1 MNLIIVATQEWM
13 SARGL
18 IPLPTMK
25 KNKDGSKIVLHR
37 EYLNFL
43 AGRDGEVE
51 LGDAQVYVHNSKK
64 LDELMASEEWQ
75 GSEEVAEA
83 SAGFIQAAAVRNLM
97 VVTKAGI
104 QSLEMTDDEALQV
117 KDLYPAW
124 EEFVGKSLSIGMKVL
139 YAGKLYRVR
148 QEIASVLENQPPSID
163 TAALYEEINETHAG
177 TLEDPIPYNNNMELE
192 QGKYYTQS
200 GVTYYCHTGS
210 GQAVYNDLK
219 DLTVFVTAEDAHT
232 D

>member
-1 MNLIIVATQEWM
+1 MNFIVVTNEWM
-13 SARGL
+13 SAHGV
-18 IPLPTMK
+18 IPLPTMRK
-25 KNKDGSKIVLHR
+25 SKDGSKVVLH
-37 EYLNFL
+37 EDYFNSL
-43 AGRDGEVE
+43 AKDGEE
-51 LGDAQVYVHNSKK
+51 LGDAQVYAHNSKE

-75 GSEEVAEA
+75 GSEEVVEA

-148 QEIASVLENQPPSID
+148 QEIAAVLENQPPSID
-163 TAALYEEINETHAG
+163 TAALYEEINKTHAG
-177 TLEDPIPYNNNMELE
+177 TQDDPIPYNNNMELE
-192 QGKYYTQS
+192 QGKYYTQG

-219 DLTVFVTAEDAHT
+219 DLTIYVEEV
-232 D
+232 

>member
-25 KNKDGSKIVLHR
+25 KSMDGSKIVLHD
-37 EYLNFL
+37 EFLNFL
-43 AGRDGEVE
+43 RGRDGELE
-51 LGDAQVYVHNSKK
+51 LGDAQVYAHNSKE

-104 QSLEMTDDEALQV
+104 QSLEMTDGESLEV
-117 KDLYPAW
+117 KDMYPEW
-124 EEFVGKSLSIGMKVL
+124 EPGIDVKKGEKYNSE
-139 YAGKLYRVR
+139 GKLYKCKLSHKT
-148 QEIASVLENQPPSID
+148 QSDWKPGSGTFSLW
-163 TAALYEEINETHAG
+163 EEVSRHAG
-177 TLEDPIPYNNNMELE
+177 TEEDPIPYNEEHDPLFAGMELE
-192 QGKYYTQS
+192 QGKYYTQD
-200 GVTYYCHTGS
+200 GITYYCHTGS

-219 DLTVFVTAEDAHT
+219 DLTIYVEEV
-232 D
+232 

>member
-1 MNLIIVATQEWM
+1 M
-13 SARGL
+13 SAHGV
-18 IPLPTMK
+18 IPLPTMRK
-25 KNKDGSKIVLHR
+25 SKDGSKVVLH
-37 EYLNFL
+37 EDYFNSL
-43 AGRDGEVE
+43 AKNGEE
-51 LGDAQVYVHNSKK
+51 LGDAQVYAHNSKE

-75 GSEEVAEA
+75 GSEEVAET

-124 EEFVGKSLSIGMKVL
+124 EEFVDKSLSIGMKVQYNDRL
-139 YAGKLYRVR
+139 WKTRI
-148 QEIASVLENQPPSID
+148 EINPVLEIYPPGSKGSES
-163 TAALYEEINETHAG
+163 LYEEINESHAG
-177 TLEDPIPYNNNMELE
+177 TQDDPIPYNNNMELE
-192 QGKYYTQS
+192 QGKYYTQG

-219 DLTVFVTAEDAHT
+219 DLTVYVEEV
-232 D
+232 

>member
-1 MNLIIVATQEWM
+1 M
-13 SARGL
+13 SAHGV
-18 IPLPTMK
+18 IPLPTMRK
-25 KNKDGSKIVLHR
+25 SKDGSKVVLH
-37 EYLNFL
+37 EDYFNSLMK
-43 AGRDGEVE
+43 DGEG
-51 LGDAQVYVHNSKK
+51 LGDAQVYAHNSKE

-139 YAGKLYRVR
+139 YADKLYRVR
-148 QEIASVLENQPPSID
+148 QEIASVLENQPPSIY

-177 TLEDPIPYNNNMELE
+177 TQDDPIPYNNNMELE
-192 QGKYYTQS
+192 QGKYYSQD

-219 DLTVFVTAEDAHT
+219 DLTIYVEEV
-232 D
+232 